1 MEDFYTILKE
11 EQSEIVEKKSKFIA
25 NIYPVVNIEDAQ
37 KKIKDVNKKYYDAK
51 HHCIAYRVL
60 EDGKIIDRFSDDGEP
75 SGTAGAP
82 MLNLLQ
88 ANKLCNVLVVVTRYF
103 GGILLGTGG
112 LVRAYS
118 EATNQAI
125 RKCDIICKTDGYEI
139 YLITEYSNLD
149 IFKYFCKNNNIKIL
163 NIEYSEKINIKIEI
177 ESNKKEILIQEIEN
191 KVLSGI
197 VIVEIKRKMIN
208 KVENK

>member
-1 MEDFYTILKE
+1 
-11 EQSEIVEKKSKFIA
+11 
-25 NIYPVVNIEDAQ
+25 
-37 KKIKDVNKKYYDAK
+37 
-51 HHCIAYRVL
+51 
-60 EDGKIIDRFSDDGEP
+60 
-75 SGTAGAP
+75 

>member
-1 MEDFYTILKE
+1 MKLKT
-11 EQSEIVEKKSKFIA
+11 V
-25 NIYPVVNIEDAQ
+25 
-37 KKIKDVNKKYYDAK
+37 
-51 HHCIAYRVL
+51 
-60 EDGKIIDRFSDDGEP
+60 
-75 SGTAGAP
+75 
-82 MLNLLQ
+82 
-88 ANKLCNVLVVVTRYF
+88 
-103 GGILLGTGG
+103 
-112 LVRAYS
+112 
-118 EATNQAI
+118 
-125 RKCDIICKTDGYEI
+125 KTDGYEI
-139 YLITEYSNLD
+139 DLITEYPNLD